1 MFDLLIKEVAA
12 KFGLGDKA
20 GSILSSLLSLMF
32 QKQSGGLGGVMD
44 LFKQKGLASIA
55 ATWLGG
61 GKGLPLGINPTQLEN
76 VIGGSLVQEIASKT
90 GLGSGPIGGAL
101 AFMLPKIVRALT
113 PDGVVPTGVP
123 AAISQYLA
131 SAAGAAPA
139 AATPAPARPPV
150 SPAAP
155 AYAPTPAAVESKGF
169 PWWWILI
176 PLVLLLGWC
185 VVPKPADAPPP
196 AAETTPPVTAAPAP
210 VAQLNSKLELN
221 NDGGK
226 IYYTGTVADE
236 AAKISLSDA
245 IKAALGDAATG
256 DIRVD
261 GTARSANWLAALGQF
276 LPELKSLSGSKLT
289 LDGDDITL
297 DGALAQGDIDGLMRK
312 LKSVLGDKFNIKSVA
327 QVIEA
332 AATPAAPMDDIAKNA
347 AAAAKMDELKT
358 AGNISGTDLVNALN
372 LAAITFATGSATISP
387 NSMDILNKAA
397 DTLKAAADGAKVEIG
412 GHTDNVGDP
421 ASNTRLSEARANSVM
436 VTLVKLGV
444 NAAIL
449 TAKGYGD
456 TKPVDSNDTPEGK
469 AKNRRMAFSVAP

>member
-12 KFGLGDKA
+12 KFGLGNKA
-20 GSILSSLLSLMF
+20 GSILSALLGLMF
-32 QKQSGGLGGVMD
+32 QKQSGGLGGLLD

-55 ATWLGG
+55 STWLGG
-61 GKGLPLGINPTQLEN
+61 GKGLPLGINPRQLEN
-76 VIGGSLVQEIASKT
+76 VIGGALVKEIASKT
-90 GLGSGPIGGAL
+90 GLGSGPISGAL

-113 PDGVVPTGVP
+113 PDGVIPAGIP
-123 AAISQYLA
+123 AAIGQYLGA
-131 SAAGAAPA
+131 TAETAAAPA
-139 AATPAPARPPV
+139 RAPV

-155 AYAPTPAAVESKGF
+155 AYAPKPAVAASKGF

-176 PLVLLLGWC
+176 PLILLLGWC
-185 VVPKPADAPPP
+185 ATRKPVDAPPP
-196 AAETTPPVTAAPAP
+196 AAQTEPPAAAARAP
-210 VAQLNSKLELN
+210 VAQINSKLELN

-236 AAKISLSDA
+236 ASKTSLTDA
-245 IKAALGDAATG
+245 IKAALGDAASG
-256 DIRVD
+256 DLRVD
-261 GTARSANWLAALGQF
+261 ASAKGANWLALLGQF

-327 QVIEA
+327 QVVEA
-332 AATPAAPMDDIAKNA
+332 AATPAAPMDDVAKNA
-347 AAAAKMDELKT
+347 AAAAKMDELKA

-372 LAAITFATGSATISP
+372 LAAITFASGRATISP
-387 NSMDILNKAA
+387 NSMDILNRAA
-397 DTLKAAADGAKVEIG
+397 ETLKASADGTKVEIG
-412 GHTDNVGDP
+412 GHTDNAGNP

-444 NAAIL
+444 NAAML

-469 AKNRRMAFSVAP
+469 AKNRRTEFSVAQ

>member
-12 KFGLGDKA
+12 KFGLGNKA
-20 GSILSSLLSLMF
+20 GSILTALLGLMF
-32 QKQSGGLGGVMD
+32 QKQAGGLGGLLD
-44 LFKQKGLASIA
+44 LFKQKGLASLA
-55 ATWLGG
+55 STWLGG

-76 VIGGSLVQEIASKT
+76 VIGGALVKEMASKT
-90 GLGSGPIGGAL
+90 GLGSGPIRGAL

-113 PDGVVPTGVP
+113 PEGVIPAGIP
-123 AAISQYLA
+123 AAIGQYLGA
-131 SAAGAAPA
+131 TAETAAAPA
-139 AATPAPARPPV
+139 RAPV

-155 AYAPTPAAVESKGF
+155 AYAPKPAAAASKGF

-176 PLVLLLGWC
+176 PLILLLGWC
-185 VVPKPADAPPP
+185 VTRKPVDAPPAAQTEPP
-196 AAETTPPVTAAPAP
+196 AAAAPAP
-210 VAQLNSKLELN
+210 VAQIHSKLELN

-236 AAKISLSDA
+236 ASKAALTDA
-245 IKAALGDAATG
+245 IKAALGDAASG
-256 DIRVD
+256 DVRVD
-261 GTARSANWLAALGQF
+261 ASAKGANWLALLGQF

-312 LKSVLGDKFNIKSVA
+312 LKSVLGDKFDIKSVA
-327 QVIEA
+327 QVVEA
-332 AATPAAPMDDIAKNA
+332 AATPAAPMDDVAKNA
-347 AAAAKMDELKT
+347 AAAAKMDELKV

-372 LAAITFATGSATISP
+372 LAAITFATGRATISP

-397 DTLKAAADGAKVEIG
+397 DTLKASDDGTRVEIG

-421 ASNTRLSEARANSVM
+421 PSNARLSEARANSVM

-469 AKNRRMAFSVAP
+469 AKNRRMEFSVAQ

>member
-12 KFGLGDKA
+12 KFGLGNKA
-20 GSILSSLLSLMF
+20 GSILTALLGLMF
-32 QKQSGGLGGVMD
+32 QKQSGGLGGLLD
-44 LFKQKGLASIA
+44 LFKQKGLASLA
-55 ATWLGG
+55 STWLGG

-76 VIGGSLVQEIASKT
+76 VIGGALVKEMASKT
-90 GLGSGPIGGAL
+90 GLGSGPISGAL

-113 PDGVVPTGVP
+113 PEGVIPAGIP
-123 AAISQYLA
+123 AAIGQYLGA
-131 SAAGAAPA
+131 TAETAAAPA
-139 AATPAPARPPV
+139 RAPV

-155 AYAPTPAAVESKGF
+155 AYAPKPAAAASKGF

-176 PLVLLLGWC
+176 PLILLLGWC
-185 VVPKPADAPPP
+185 VTRKQVDAPPP
-196 AAETTPPVTAAPAP
+196 AAQTEPPAAAAPAP
-210 VAQLNSKLELN
+210 VAQIHSKLELN

-236 AAKISLSDA
+236 ASKAALTDA
-245 IKAALGDAATG
+245 IKAALGDAASG
-256 DIRVD
+256 DVRVD
-261 GTARSANWLAALGQF
+261 ASAKGANWLALLGQF

-312 LKSVLGDKFNIKSVA
+312 LKSVLGDKFDIKSVA

-332 AATPAAPMDDIAKNA
+332 AATPAAPMEDSAKNA

-372 LAAITFATGSATISP
+372 LAAITFATGRATISP

-397 DTLKAAADGAKVEIG
+397 ETLKAAADGTRVEIG
-412 GHTDNVGDP
+412 GHTDNVGNP
-421 ASNTRLSEARANSVM
+421 ASNMKLSEARANSVM
-436 VTLVKLGV
+436 ATLAKLGV
-444 NAAIL
+444 KAAML

-469 AKNRRMAFSVAP
+469 AKNRRMEFSLAQ

>member
-20 GSILSSLLSLMF
+20 DSILSSLLSLMF
-32 QKQSGGLGGVMD
+32 QKQSGELGGVMD

-55 ATWLGG
+55 ATWVGG

-139 AATPAPARPPV
+139 AVTPAPARPPG

-155 AYAPTPAAVESKGF
+155 AYAPTPAAAESKGF

-185 VVPKPADAPPP
+185 VAPKPADAPP
-196 AAETTPPVTAAPAP
+196 AAETTPPVTAAPTP

-236 AAKISLSDA
+236 TAKTSLSDA
-245 IKAALGDAATG
+245 IKAALGNTASG

-289 LDGDDITL
+289 LDGENITL
-297 DGALAQGDIDGLMRK
+297 DGALAQGDIDGLMAK
-312 LKSVLGDKFNIKSVA
+312 LKSIFGDAFNIQSVA
-327 QVIEA
+327 QVLQA
-332 AATPAAPMDDIAKNA
+332 AAIPAAPMDDAAKNA
-347 AAAAKMDELKT
+347 AAAAKMDELKA

-372 LAAITFATGSATISP
+372 LAAVTFATGSATISP
-387 NSMDILNKAA
+387 NSHAILNKAA
-397 DTLKAAADGAKVEIG
+397 DTLKAAADGTRVEIG
-412 GHTDNVGDP
+412 GHTDNVGNP
-421 ASNTRLSEARANSVM
+421 ASNMKLSEARSNSVM
-436 VTLVKLGV
+436 ATLVKLGV
-444 NAAIL
+444 NAAML

-469 AKNRRMAFSVAP
+469 AKNRRMEFSVGP